1 MRDVPAKENETG
13 CRTSG
18 RRCRKA
24 RPEVVEGRECSTQQS
39 RRLRSFEGVT
49 LKGSL
54 NDPSVILDTAI
65 AHCHHQNDVM
75 TSTPGHADFDTLT
88 RQHKDS
94 VYRQML
100 RVCGNREDAEDV
112 LVEALLKAY
121 RHLNQLRDSA
131 AFRAWLAQIARRIC
145 WQLKEREA
153 LLPLLQLSTLDEEG
167 RDLPGTDPTPEA
179 SLARRQMK
187 QLLDDAI
194 ATLPELYHSVYELRD
209 IEDRPGDEVAQQLGI
224 SRAAMKS
231 RLHRA
236 RDLVREHLDTV
247 LTRSASPEPT
257 ND

>member
-1 MRDVPAKENETG
+1 LQNPDPESKPSPELPVTTDTAATATCCENVFV
-13 CRTSG
+13 
-18 RRCRKA
+18 A
-24 RPEVVEGRECSTQQS
+24 
-39 RRLRSFEGVT
+39 
-49 LKGSL
+49 
-54 NDPSVILDTAI
+54 LDTSQPDP
-65 AHCHHQNDVM
+65 H
-75 TSTPGHADFDTLT
+75 DFDALT

-100 RVCGNREDAEDV
+100 RVCGNHEDAEDV

-131 AFRAWLAQIARRIC
+131 AFQAWLAQIARRVC

-167 RDLPGTDPTPEA
+167 RQLPANDPTPEA

-187 QLLDDAI
+187 HLLDDAI
-194 ATLPELYHSVYELRD
+194 ATLPPLYRTVYELRD
-209 IEDRPGDEVAQQLGI
+209 IEDRPGDEVARQLGI

-236 RDLVREHLDTV
+236 RELVRTHLDTA
-247 LTRSASPEPT
+247 LTGPGAR
-257 ND
+257 